1 MAMRAYLDHAATTP
15 LRPVALS
22 AMLPFLTEHFGNPS
36 GSHSVAR
43 AARRAVDDA
52 REQMSRDLGCE
63 PGELV
68 FTANGTEADNIAVFG
83 AGQNG
88 SVVCSAVEHHAVL
101 RPSNS
106 LGATTVAVDRKG
118 RIDLDALYDVLGPT
132 VRLVSVMLANNEIGT
147 VQPLNE
153 VAALVRERA
162 PRALLHTDAVA
173 AVGHVDLAS
182 ATAIADLVS
191 ISAHKFGGPKGAGA
205 LLVRGGAHLS
215 PLVLG
220 GEQERARRAGT
231 HDVAAIVSMAA
242 ALSDATVG
250 REAECAK
257 IRALRDRLADGILE
271 TVRGA
276 FETGADDEDEA
287 GDVGDAGDTGATGH
301 AVHAGGRS
309 RDWKLPSNSH
319 FLFEGVDSE
328 ELLFLL
334 DEAGIC
340 ASAGASCA
348 SGAPEPSH
356 VLLAM
361 GYSGTEAR
369 SAVRF
374 SIGATTTADEVDYT
388 LEVLPKMVERLRA

>member
-1 MAMRAYLDHAATTP
+1 MAMHAYLDHAATTP

-52 REQMSRDLGCE
+52 REQMSGDLGCE

-68 FTANGTEADNIAVFG
+68 FTANGTEADNLAVFG
-83 AGQNG
+83 AGRDGN
-88 SVVCSAVEHHAVL
+88 VVCSAVEHHAVL
-101 RPSNS
+101 RPSKA
-106 LGATTVAVDRKG
+106 LGATTVTVDRRG
-118 RIDLDALYDVLGPT
+118 RVDLDALYDALGPT
-132 VRLVSVMLANNEIGT
+132 VRLVSIMLANNEIGT
-147 VQPLNE
+147 VEPLTE

-162 PRALLHTDAVA
+162 PGALLHTDAVA
-173 AVGHVDLAS
+173 AVGHVDS
-182 ATAIADLVS
+182 GPPTAIADLVS

-205 LLVRGGAHLS
+205 LVVRGGAHLS

-231 HDVAAIVSMAA
+231 HDVAAIVGMAA
-242 ALSDATVG
+242 ALSEATAH

-257 IRALRDRLADGILE
+257 VRALRDRLADGILE
-271 TVRGA
+271 TVEGA
-276 FETGADDEDEA
+276 FETGVGHA
-287 GDVGDAGDTGATGH
+287 GDADRAGE
-301 AVHAGGRS
+301 RS

-348 SGAPEPSH
+348 SGASEPSH

-374 SIGATTTADEVDYT
+374 SLGPTTTADEVDYT
-388 LEVLPKMVERLRA
+388 LEVLPKLVERLRAS

>member
-1 MAMRAYLDHAATTP
+1 MQAYLDHAATTP

-22 AMLPFLTEHFGNPS
+22 VMLPFLTEHYGNPS

-68 FTANGTEADNIAVFG
+68 FTANGTEADNLAVFG
-83 AGQNG
+83 AGEEG

-101 RPSNS
+101 RPSKA
-106 LGATTVAVDRKG
+106 LGATTVAVDRRG
-118 RIDLDALYDVLGPT
+118 TVDLDALSDVLGPGI
-132 VRLVSVMLANNEIGT
+132 RLVSVMLANNEVGT
-147 VQPLNE
+147 VQPLTE
-153 VAALVRERA
+153 VAAVVRERA
-162 PRALLHTDAVA
+162 PGALLHTDAVA
-173 AVGHVDLAS
+173 AVGHVDLA
-182 ATAIADLVS
+182 ALTAIADLFS

-205 LLVRGGAHLS
+205 LVVRSGVHLS
-215 PLVLG
+215 ALVLG

-231 HDVAAIVSMAA
+231 HDVAAIVGMAA
-242 ALSDATVG
+242 ALSEVTAG

-257 IRALRDRLADGILE
+257 VRALRDRLADGILE
-271 TVRGA
+271 TLGGA
-276 FETGADDEDEA
+276 FETG
-287 GDVGDAGDTGATGH
+287 VGDADHTD
-301 AVHAGGRS
+301 GRG
-309 RDWKLPSNSH
+309 RDWKLSSNSH

-334 DEAGIC
+334 DEAGIY

-348 SGAPEPSH
+348 SGASEPSH

-361 GYSGTEAR
+361 GYSGAEAR

-374 SIGATTTADEVDYT
+374 SLGATTTADEVDYT
-388 LEVLPKMVERLRA
+388 LEVLPKLVDRLRP